1 MLLQKAGG
9 GFPSHI
15 HQAPLVFKPG
25 HKPRW
30 CWQGEKCAI
39 PGGAWHA
46 SLWESN
52 ANSSGQGHPGVPA
65 EGQTMLPTSLL
76 QRQQQTRAFC
86 WLLGV
91 RSVTKTLVESLPEG
105 TGCQVR
111 AKMPPGSFYGHS
123 CSFPSHT
130 AVSSSLPTTMKHLTA
145 SPVSDKNAPPVWSE
159 ERHFSWLD

>member
-1 MLLQKAGG
+1 MQGNGGTTGAFMLLQKAGG

-111 AKMPPGSFYGHS
+111 AKMPPGCPQRGEREASMGILAP
-123 CSFPSHT
+123 FP
-130 AVSSSLPTTMKHLTA
+130 AILL
-145 SPVSDKNAPPVWSE
+145 SPP
-159 ERHFSWLD
+159 HFPQP